1 MRIYA
6 FIASIILA
14 VASTGCSGAVL
25 FDLQTPAD
33 GPPRVSAKFQAEI
46 TKLAAEGYRLK
57 EAVEASLD
65 GAAQHLA
72 ATFERAKPKDPSEAY
87 EFRIFESDGQTVKT
101 IFHRSDFFFSF
112 SAAGE
117 PASLNATDING
128 DGLKEIVVQSSS
140 GGNCWSCNPIEI
152 YRVSNHKGELIA
164 AAPIQKIIDL
174 NGDRLAELVVAD
186 ARWEVYED
194 LSHAAAPSAMMIY
207 GWRDGRYVYASRD
220 FSAFYKSELD
230 RLRASVEEAKEE
242 ITTDEYSDEVY
253 VGRAISIAITLS
265 HMGEPDRAL
274 KELETLMNSNA
285 KSAEQRKRRRAVL
298 ADFTTGESA
307 KKLREMK
314 PGEPMPLG

>member
-6 FIASIILA
+6 FIVSIILA
-14 VASTGCSGAVL
+14 FTATGCSGAVL
-25 FDLQTPAD
+25 FDLQTPAAA
-33 GPPRVSAKFQAEI
+33 PPKVSAKFQAEI
-46 TKLAAEGYRLK
+46 TKLAAAGYRLK

-65 GAAQHLA
+65 GTAQHMA
-72 ATFERAKPKDPSEAY
+72 AIFERVKPKDPTEAY
-87 EFRIFESDGQTVKT
+87 EFRIFESDGQTAKT
-101 IFHRSDFFFSF
+101 IFQRSDFFFSF

-117 PASLNATDING
+117 SAGLNATDING
-128 DGLKEIVVQSSS
+128 DGLKEIIVQSSS

-174 NGDRLAELVVAD
+174 NGDRIAELVVAD

-194 LSHAAAPSAMMIY
+194 LSHAAAPSAMMVY

-220 FSAFYKSELD
+220 FSAFYKGELD
-230 RLRASVEEAKEE
+230 RLRAEVEEAKQE
-242 ITTDEYSDEVY
+242 ITTDEFSDEVY

-265 HMGEPDRAL
+265 HQGETDRGL
-274 KELETLMNSNA
+274 KELETMMNSNA
-285 KSAEQRKRRRAVL
+285 RSADQRKRRRAVL

-314 PGEPMPLG
+314 PGDPMPLG